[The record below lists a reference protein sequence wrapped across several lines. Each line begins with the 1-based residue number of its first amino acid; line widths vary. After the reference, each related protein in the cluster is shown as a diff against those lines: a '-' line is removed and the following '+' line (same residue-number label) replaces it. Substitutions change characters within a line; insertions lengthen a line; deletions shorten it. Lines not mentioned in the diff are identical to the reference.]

1 MVKEKELTA
10 KIRELLSARSA
21 ESSICPSDVARAA
34 APDDWRPLMEPVR
47 EAAATWWPTAKYRSP
62 QGGEVVD
69 PESVRGPIRIRW
81 LVDQPRDF
89 WRHCS
94 RSVNQRKR
102 SRCSRRNASRLRGS
116 RPRTRATVS
125 VGDSGRETASCWISR
140 MCSASHGGMWA

>member
-47 EAAATWWPTAKYRSP
+47 EAARHMVADGEVQIT

-81 LVDQPRDF
+81 AR
-89 WRHCS
+89 
-94 RSVNQRKR
+94 
-102 SRCSRRNASRLRGS
+102 
-116 RPRTRATVS
+116 
-125 VGDSGRETASCWISR
+125 
-140 MCSASHGGMWA
+140 